1 MLEIIKISVQKI
13 KIGRPTYLNSYEEAL
28 VVASAE
34 IEGSHWIPI
43 DVNTLAAERQLV
55 INSSQLT
62 KINQRYHSQFIM
74 QVYPLS
80 NQASQF

>member
-1 MLEIIKISVQKI
+1 MLEIIKMSVQKI
-13 KIGRPTYLNSYEEAL
+13 KIGRPTYLNSDKEAL
-28 VVASAE
+28 VVASVDK
-34 IEGSHWIPI
+34 EGAHGMSI
-43 DVNTLAAERQLV
+43 DVNTLAAELQLV